1 MKELSEE
8 EVQLKEIIESNEIL
22 ADSFGVVVSMND
34 GLIIHTSNSISENM
48 GYPKDM
54 WQGRS
59 FIDFIHPKNRISF
72 VSYVTSVL
80 TDPSTVSGRGLS

>member
-1 MKELSEE
+1 M
-8 EVQLKEIIESNEIL
+8 QLKEIIESNEVL
-22 ADSFGVVVSMND
+22 DDSFGVVVSMDD
-34 GLIIHTSNSISENM
+34 GLIIHTSNSVSKNM

-72 VSYVTSVL
+72 INYVTSVL
-80 TDPSTVSGRGLS
+80 TDPSTISGQGMFNIYF